1 MLIKYQGIVMASN
14 ILLTMKPLNSKRRFW
29 IATYISG
36 TLFRIF
42 KNGMIDQMHH
52 FKAAEFLGL
61 NLIKGFDDLSSKY
74 SKQYVIIAEVTSV
87 DCLNFDRT

>member
-1 MLIKYQGIVMASN
+1 
-14 ILLTMKPLNSKRRFW
+14 
-29 IATYISG
+29 
-36 TLFRIF
+36 
-42 KNGMIDQMHH
+42 MHH

-61 NLIKGFDDLSSKY
+61 NLIKGFDNLSSKY

>member
-1 MLIKYQGIVMASN
+1 MLSIMTIN
-14 ILLTMKPLNSKRRFW
+14 INKSLHYIRFD
-29 IATYISG
+29 TYYIWYD
-36 TLFRIF
+36 LDDEC
-42 KNGMIDQMHH
+42 DQMHH

>member
-1 MLIKYQGIVMASN
+1 
-14 ILLTMKPLNSKRRFW
+14 
-29 IATYISG
+29 
-36 TLFRIF
+36 
-42 KNGMIDQMHH
+42 MHH

-87 DCLNFDRT
+87 DCLNFDRTSHASSNGYESKTS